1 MAQITLT
8 LISQYVS
15 ISKGVVSMMTP
26 DRIVISQTGLFTLF
40 YSKEKR
46 KRKKTRFD
54 YEPPKIY

>member
-15 ISKGVVSMMTP
+15 ISKGVVNMMTP

-46 KRKKTRFD
+46 KKTRFD

>member
-15 ISKGVVSMMTP
+15 ISKGVVNMMTP

-46 KRKKTRFD
+46 HMV
-54 YEPPKIY
+54 